1 MVDDDEQEPAA
12 GRRRRWP
19 WWHRQTT
26 RTRRIVRTT
35 LALLVTGLLSA
46 VAGVLTASTDSSL
59 GPHAA
64 HYSVTPQH
72 QIVVD
77 LGPLGQ
83 VLLDSPL
90 PWPLG
95 VEVVVHEIPVELT
108 AVPTSPVTGLAGDLA
123 AYTQVAAHP
132 RAVVADAAGALIG
145 DALGRTVLIWSSL
158 LVVIAVGRLASRG
171 LLRREVAAAA

>member
-19 WWHRQTT
+19 WRHPQTT

-46 VAGVLTASTDSSL
+46 VAGALTASTDSSL

-64 HYSVTPQH
+64 HYSVTPPH

-77 LGPLGQ
+77 LGPLAQG
-83 VLLDSPL
+83 LLDSTL
-90 PWPLG
+90 HWTLRL
-95 VEVVVHEIPVELT
+95 VVV
-108 AVPTSPVTGLAGDLA
+108 
-123 AYTQVAAHP
+123 VAA
-132 RAVVADAAGALIG
+132 
-145 DALGRTVLIWSSL
+145 
-158 LVVIAVGRLASRG
+158 
-171 LLRREVAAAA
+171 

>member
-1 MVDDDEQEPAA
+1 MLP
-12 GRRRRWP
+12 
-19 WWHRQTT
+19 
-26 RTRRIVRTT
+26 
-35 LALLVTGLLSA
+35 A
-46 VAGVLTASTDSSL
+46 VAGVVTASPASSL

-64 HYSVTPQH
+64 HCSVTPQH

-145 DALGRTVLIWSSL
+145 DADRKSTRLNSSHVASSYAVFCL
-158 LVVIAVGRLASRG
+158 KKKTEQQREAELYQQDRNYRPSVITADKARITNVTGHEATIK
-171 LLRREVAAAA
+171 